1 MRQTDSLAT
10 RQQTSDEAFAV
21 APTGAAAEVLEAIR
35 ERPRCVD
42 ELMVDLG
49 MSHSTCSARVNQLM
63 RDHWILDSGMRT
75 ITRSGRTAII
85 WQASA
90 HTPKRSESMRSYRPT
105 RAELEERIE
114 RALAAIESGCG
125 ASAIRQILKGV
136 A

>member
-10 RQQTSDEAFAV
+10 RQQTSDHAFAA
-21 APTGAAAEVLEAIR
+21 APKGAAAEGLEAIHA
-35 ERPRCVD
+35 RPRCVD

-63 RDHWILDSGMRT
+63 RDHWIFDSGMRT

-85 WQASA
+85 WQASGRPP
-90 HTPKRSESMRSYRPT
+90 TRSESMRSYRPT

-114 RALAAIESGCG
+114 RALAAIHRGCG
-125 ASAIRQILKGV
+125 GSSVSQILKGV